1 MISNTGLNI
10 EHGIK
15 AFVQLG
21 QMSND
26 TEDIKEALSRILE
39 FNSNIYLL
47 QRSNSLIDDEVIY
60 LRDMID
66 KESREIALKIRANIL
81 RQLGN

>member
-21 QMSND
+21 RVSND

-39 FNSNIYLL
+39 FNSNIYILQKEHSLL
-47 QRSNSLIDDEVIY
+47 DDEVIY

-66 KESREIALKIRANIL
+66 KESREIALKMRDNIL
-81 RQLGN
+81 HQLGS